1 MDDQLRKKAKE
12 VPAVKTPS
20 TVEES
25 KESVEMFYRVK
36 LEAVKQNYIDYLES
50 NFANKAKMLETALS
64 QHLTKFE
71 QQLIDMNQHQV
82 DANKQEDER
91 EVLKLEKEVEAL
103 TKKKNELLAKV
114 SIRQAEL
121 KAKKENASK
130 QIDEL
135 LLKHK
140 DEILSNVAE
149 CNYYNELLFNK
160 SKIEKSVVKLSLSAE
175 NECARCK
182 GNTEGMFK
190 CSDCGKQS
198 CIETCASTCQGEN
211 CQNGGVLLCS
221 CQVSPC
227 GLCRKVRYCLDCVKK
242 CFYSECNNVFCPPCF
257 KTNSHQLRL
266 KNKACNFF
274 KCPNDD
280 KSVCILTTAFCKKCN
295 KRLCNDCVFNDQ
307 PDHMTEI
314 TN

>member
-1 MDDQLRKKAKE
+1 MKTIRFNSIADIVSFDDSIKYEEYDQFLKCSQCTYLMNTPFYCPCCQRIFCKACTPPCAVNSAIPAQHLVNSMNLIEVSCKSITTGCSFHGSLTSLLEHAVVCSFSTYTNNDGRSSFVYREWDNQIKDLENAMDDQLRKKAKE

-140 DEILSNVAE
+140 VERLSNVVE
-149 CNYYNELLFNK
+149 CNYYYELLFNK
-160 SKIEKSVVKLSLSAE
+160 SKIDKSVVTL
-175 NECARCK
+175 
-182 GNTEGMFK
+182 
-190 CSDCGKQS
+190 
-198 CIETCASTCQGEN
+198 CIS
-211 CQNGGVLLCS
+211 
-221 CQVSPC
+221 
-227 GLCRKVRYCLDCVKK
+227 
-242 CFYSECNNVFCPPCF
+242 
-257 KTNSHQLRL
+257 
-266 KNKACNFF
+266 
-274 KCPNDD
+274 
-280 KSVCILTTAFCKKCN
+280 
-295 KRLCNDCVFNDQ
+295 
-307 PDHMTEI
+307 
-314 TN
+314 